1 MNYAEMSTELLQER
15 YERLVTDRRSA
26 IARDAPPDD
35 VVSVSNEC
43 TRVRRE
49 LDRRAGRSVAG

>member
-1 MNYAEMSTELLQER
+1 MSTVLLQER